1 MTSFD
6 PAYFRPFKPTAEQI
20 ESYLRNAERNLSI
33 ARDDSYVEVRFTYA
47 YQALIKAGI
56 ALLAHRG
63 QVKVRSTPGH
73 HVQLLSKMS
82 EILKKPDVET
92 IGNAMRTKRNLDLYE
107 GGTLVSEKEC
117 AEYVDFVSTILDQVS
132 KELGP

>member
-6 PAYFRPFKPTAEQI
+6 PAYFRPFKPTKEQI
-20 ESYLRNAERNLSI
+20 ESYLRNAEGNLSI
-33 ARDDSYVEVRFTYA
+33 ARQDSFVEVRFTYA
-47 YQALIKAGI
+47 YQSLIKAGI

-63 QVKVRSTPGH
+63 RVKVRSIPGH

-82 EILKKPDVET
+82 ELLHMPDVEI

-107 GGTLVSEKEC
+107 GGALVSEKEC
-117 AEYVDFVSTILDQVS
+117 ADYVDFVSRIVDQVA
-132 KELGP
+132 KEIGF